1 MAVLRKPAAA
11 LLRPIALL
19 CFAYPLFSQQF
30 GLHIALLPKAISD
43 MEADTSTESYLD
55 VVKKRPA
62 PFQPNAS
69 DLIIGKAE
77 EKFENGKRAYQLND
91 PETSRREFDSA
102 VDLML
107 MASDNPSDRRLYESK
122 LEEMVEAIH
131 RFDLAGLGAGAY
143 PQQAQFEKAPL
154 DDIIEMTFPAD
165 PKIKGKVSEEV
176 KVTASE
182 LPLTVNETVLGYINY
197 FSGKGRRTIVA
208 GLERAARYRPMISRI
223 LAEEGVPQELI
234 HLAQAESGF
243 LPRAVSYR
251 AAVGMWQ
258 FVQFRGNE
266 YGLHQTPYTDDR
278 LDPEKATRAAARH
291 LHDLYKHFG
300 DWYLAIAAYNC
311 GPNNVDKAVE
321 RTGYADYWELRAR
334 HALPVE
340 TSNYVPIILAMTI
353 MTKNAAEYGLT
364 DLNPDPVLEYDT
376 VKVTSP
382 THLALVGDLTDTP
395 VSQLIAMN
403 PALIKNVA
411 PADYDLRVPS
421 GSADQ
426 LRADLKLFPEDRRAA
441 WRMHRVETG
450 ETLASIARQYQ
461 LSPAAIESANRI
473 GSDGPR
479 SGDRLI
485 IPASYHEAAQAHASK
500 RPVAHRSLIQHVS
513 IRSSLSKAHAGVN
526 LTTKRIV
533 PKARLHSQ
541 AAGRVAPS
549 SIRHGA

>member
-1 MAVLRKPAAA
+1 MAVLRKPAAV

-19 CFAYPLFSQQF
+19 LITYPLFCQQF

-43 MEADTSTESYLD
+43 MEAETSTESYLN

-122 LEEMVEAIH
+122 LEEMVDAIH
-131 RFDLAGLGAGAY
+131 RFDLAGLGAGAA
-143 PQQAQFEKAPL
+143 PQQAQFEKA
-154 DDIIEMTFPAD
+154 

-176 KVTASE
+176 KATASE

-208 GLERAARYRPMISRI
+208 GLERAARYRPMISRV

-291 LHDLYKHFG
+291 LHDLYRHFG

-376 VKVTSP
+376 VRVTSP

-403 PALIKNVA
+403 PALIKNIA

-421 GSADQ
+421 GTSDQ

-450 ETLASIARQYQ
+450 ETLAGIAHQYQ
-461 LSPAAIESANRI
+461 LSPATIQNANRI
-473 GSDGPR
+473 GSEGPQA
-479 SGDRLI
+479 GDRLI
-485 IPASYHEAAQAHASK
+485 IPASYHEPSQARASK
-500 RPVAHRSLIQHVS
+500 HPVTHRGLIQHAS
-513 IRSSLSKAHAGVN
+513 LRSSLSRAHAGMSLRTRSAV
-526 LTTKRIV
+526 V
-533 PKARLHSQ
+533 SKAGLHSKGATV
-541 AAGRVAPS
+541 AAHHTTRPHA
-549 SIRHGA
+549 

>member
-1 MAVLRKPAAA
+1 MVVFRKPASV
-11 LLRPIALL
+11 LLWPIALL
-19 CFAYPLFSQQF
+19 VLATPVFCQQF
-30 GLHIALLPKAISD
+30 GLHISLLPKAISE
-43 MEADTSTESYLD
+43 MEADTSTESYLN

-62 PFQPNAS
+62 PFQPSPS
-69 DLIIGKAE
+69 DLMIGIAE
-77 EKFENGKRAYQLND
+77 QKFDNGKRAYQMND
-91 PETSRREFDSA
+91 PNTARREFDSA
-102 VDLML
+102 IDLML
-107 MASDNPSDRRLYESK
+107 QASDNPSDRRLYESK
-122 LEEMVEAIH
+122 LEDMVDSIH
-131 RFDLAGLGAGAY
+131 RFDLAGLGAGA
-143 PQQAQFEKAPL
+143 PPEQAQFEKAPL
-154 DDIIEMTFPAD
+154 DDIIEMTFPSD

-197 FSGKGRRTIVA
+197 FSGKGRRTIIA

-243 LPRAVSYR
+243 LPRAASYR

-376 VKVTSP
+376 VRVTSP

-395 VSQLIAMN
+395 VSQLMAMN
-403 PALIKNVA
+403 PALIKNIA
-411 PADYDLRVPS
+411 PADYDVRVPS
-421 GSADQ
+421 GTAEQ
-426 LRADLKLFPEDRRAA
+426 LRADLKLFPDDRRAS
-441 WRMHRVETG
+441 WRMHRVESG
-450 ETLASIARQYQ
+450 ETLAGIARQYQ
-461 LSPAAIESANRI
+461 IPASSIESANKVGRE
-473 GSDGPR
+473 GPQA
-479 SGDRLI
+479 GDRLI
-485 IPASYHEAAQAHASK
+485 IPVAYHEPVAVRTKATSSRAQAAHHGFLHHGTIHASIARTK
-500 RPVAHRSLIQHVS
+500 GKPHAQPTSAMAHH
-513 IRSSLSKAHAGVN
+513 
-526 LTTKRIV
+526 T
-533 PKARLHSQ
+533 
-541 AAGRVAPS
+541 
-549 SIRHGA
+549 IRHGA